1 MASINSQLQAL
12 GGMNSALS
20 QTNSNLTTAISNF
33 NRLQQASAA
42 ALNPAG
48 IRPTYAAFQQINNV
62 LVLIKQEMKETRE
75 ETEKESKEIENKFLT
90 SLNKCGAAAK
100 VVYSKIGDAVKQ
112 FATLENIQK
121 VANISDS
128 LVNSE
133 NRLSLLVDDGGS
145 VDALQSKL
153 FNSAESARTS
163 YTDLMQTVSNLGF
176 AAGDTFASNDEMVA
190 FAELINK
197 GFAVS
202 GTAPG
207 NQSGIMEQ
215 ITQAMAGGG
224 LGESDL
230 LSLAS
235 GAPAI
240 ASAIQSYMQGAG
252 VEGTLQDWA
261 SSGMLTADVIK
272 NALFSAS
279 DSINTRFSQL
289 PMTWSQIGTSIQ
301 NQALVAFEPVLQ
313 KINALANSESIQIFM
328 NILTNTFF
336 TLATVASNVLDM
348 VAGIAEFISENWSD
362 ILPVITAIVAALTLF
377 TIILGIAKI
386 AEGAAV
392 LIAYAHATAKRNEV
406 SAQMAAI
413 AAQNG
418 YNTAL
423 LSCPLVWILLIIIA
437 VIAAFYAV
445 IAVINQ
451 VTGASIS
458 ATGIIFGAITTAVAA
473 IWNIF
478 LGLAELVLGIISY
491 LINPFIEFGNFL
503 ANVFTNPVSSIIYLF
518 QGLADNV
525 LGFIESIAS
534 ALDFVFGSNM
544 ADTVASWRRELKAY
558 ADDAVKKY
566 APNENYE
573 RKFDS
578 LDLSIDGISEALGI
592 DLNRWDYSDAWN
604 TGYNAGEG
612 LESSIGDM
620 FGGFSGGDL
629 FDSSL
634 LDPSAYTAGSA
645 SGLSGGGAGP
655 GTYDTGSLGAIS
667 GDTAAIRE
675 NTARSEEDLSLLR
688 EIAER
693 EAINRFTTAE
703 VKVDMTGMN
712 NTIHSDMDI
721 DGFITVF
728 TDRFAEALTATA
740 EGVHV

>member
-1 MASINSQLQAL
+1 MASINSQLMIPENA
-12 GGMNSALS
+12 NHALS
-20 QTNSNLTTAISNF
+20 TMNGNLLTVLSSCERLRKVSATMIDASGIKNITMEFEKVGNAINKSGNEIEK
-33 NRLQQASAA
+33 NLE
-42 ALNPAG
+42 
-48 IRPTYAAFQQINNV
+48 
-62 LVLIKQEMKETRE
+62 K
-75 ETEKESKEIENKFLT
+75 TEKRTMKFSEILRSGISDANKLFMNFGS
-90 SLNKCGAAAK
+90 SL
-100 VVYSKIGDAVKQ
+100 KQ
-112 FATLENIQK
+112 FASSENFQK
-121 VANISDS
+121 IFRLSDS
-128 LVNSE
+128 LITSK

-145 VDALQSKL
+145 VDALQSKI

-176 AAGDTFASNDEMVA
+176 AAGDAFASNDEMVA

-279 DSINTRFSQL
+279 DSINTWFSQL

-313 KINALANSESIQIFM
+313 KINELANNESFQILMGGLVNLFSM
-328 NILTNTFF
+328 
-336 TLATVASNVLDM
+336 LATGALSLLEPIFSITSVITD
-348 VAGIAEFISENWSD
+348 NWSAFQP
-362 ILPVITAIVAALTLF
+362 IIMGIVSAIAIFAAV
-377 TIILGIAKI
+377 LGIAKVI
-386 AEGAAV
+386 QGASIVISLLHAV
-392 LIAYAHATAKRNEV
+392 VTRQEASATLT
-406 SAQMAAI
+406 AA
-413 AAQNG
+413 AAQQG
-418 YNTAL
+418 YNAAL

-437 VIAAFYAV
+437 VVATIFMAVAAF
-445 IAVINQ
+445 NHF
-451 VTGASIS
+451 TGSTVS

-518 QGLADNV
+518 QGLADNM

-578 LDLSIDGISEALGI
+578 LDLSI
-592 DLNRWDYSDAWN
+592 
-604 TGYNAGEG
+604 
-612 LESSIGDM
+612 GDM

-645 SGLSGGGAGP
+645 SGLSGGDAGP
-655 GTYDTGSLGAIS
+655 GAYDTGSLGAIS

>member
-1 MASINSQLQAL
+1 
-12 GGMNSALS
+12 
-20 QTNSNLTTAISNF
+20 
-33 NRLQQASAA
+33 
-42 ALNPAG
+42 
-48 IRPTYAAFQQINNV
+48 
-62 LVLIKQEMKETRE
+62 
-75 ETEKESKEIENKFLT
+75 
-90 SLNKCGAAAK
+90 
-100 VVYSKIGDAVKQ
+100 
-112 FATLENIQK
+112 
-121 VANISDS
+121 
-128 LVNSE
+128 
-133 NRLSLLVDDGGS
+133 
-145 VDALQSKL
+145 
-153 FNSAESARTS
+153 
-163 YTDLMQTVSNLGF
+163 MQTVSNLGF
-176 AAGDTFASNDEMVA
+176 AAGDAFASNDEMVA

-313 KINALANSESIQIFM
+313 KINELANNESFQILMGGLVNLFSM
-328 NILTNTFF
+328 
-336 TLATVASNVLDM
+336 LATGALSLLEPIFSITSVITD
-348 VAGIAEFISENWSD
+348 NWSAFQP
-362 ILPVITAIVAALTLF
+362 IIMGIVSAIAIFAAV
-377 TIILGIAKI
+377 LGIAKVI
-386 AEGAAV
+386 QGASIVISLLHAV
-392 LIAYAHATAKRNEV
+392 VTRQEASATLT
-406 SAQMAAI
+406 AA
-413 AAQNG
+413 AAQQG
-418 YNTAL
+418 YNAAL

-437 VIAAFYAV
+437 VVATIFMAVAAF
-445 IAVINQ
+445 NHF
-451 VTGASIS
+451 TGSTVS

-578 LDLSIDGISEALGI
+578 LDLSI
-592 DLNRWDYSDAWN
+592 
-604 TGYNAGEG
+604 
-612 LESSIGDM
+612 GDM

-645 SGLSGGGAGP
+645 SGLSGGDAGP
-655 GTYDTGSLGAIS
+655 GAYDTGSLGAIS